1 MDIATVLR
9 FFCGGVWCDKG
20 ASGEKIGIKFRNL
33 LDIECDRPM
42 SEEKLCR
49 VKVMIE
55 IRYFV
60 SDVVYGEYTRMENSG
75 VGSKQR

>member
-1 MDIATVLR
+1 
-9 FFCGGVWCDKG
+9 
-20 ASGEKIGIKFRNL
+20 
-33 LDIECDRPM
+33 M